1 MIESIAEILLL
12 VGCGFVLIG
21 AIGVVRMPDLMLRMH
36 TTTKAGA
43 LGGGLI
49 AIAAGVY
56 FAEAEVMVRA
66 IAILAFVLLTSP
78 IAAHAIGRAGYFVGV
93 PFWDKTLKDELRDKL
108 DTQNHWLHSG
118 MEADAPEQLQAQ
130 KERSEK

>member
-108 DTQNHWLHSG
+108 DTQNYWLGSG